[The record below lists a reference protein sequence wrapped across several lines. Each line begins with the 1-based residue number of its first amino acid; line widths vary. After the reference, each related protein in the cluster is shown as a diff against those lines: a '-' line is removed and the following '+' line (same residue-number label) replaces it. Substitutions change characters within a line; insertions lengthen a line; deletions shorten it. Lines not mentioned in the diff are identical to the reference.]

1 MKRKNM
7 KRYQENNG
15 IRTQMNPDSINPL
28 DYTLTSY
35 YPKTGPQ
42 LFRKINLEK
51 EIGLNIVNFQS
62 DYEEDEDPCEEEIPA
77 LEENFLK
84 VHYNKVT

>member
-1 MKRKNM
+1 MKWDQDEKKEHEEISGKEWDQNTVEDDLTS
-7 KRYQENNG
+7 Y
-15 IRTQMNPDSINPL
+15 PDSINPL

-42 LFRKINLEK
+42 FFRKINVEK

-62 DYEEDEDPCEEEIPA
+62 DYED
-77 LEENFLK
+77 
-84 VHYNKVT
+84 